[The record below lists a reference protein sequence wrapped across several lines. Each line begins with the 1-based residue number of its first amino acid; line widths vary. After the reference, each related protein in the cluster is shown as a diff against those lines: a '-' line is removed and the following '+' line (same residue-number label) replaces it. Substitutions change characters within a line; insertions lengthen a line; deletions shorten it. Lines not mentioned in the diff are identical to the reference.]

1 MTKTKTRWR
10 RKRMIGMWMGKKED
24 YDRGRKYSGGAGL
37 RGKIRRG
44 EVRDIKP
51 KSRKTQREEEE
62 EDEEDKRGDMSEEKE
77 QT

>member
-1 MTKTKTRWR
+1 
-10 RKRMIGMWMGKKED
+10 MIW
-24 YDRGRKYSGGAGL
+24 GRKYSGGAGL